1 MNDGYHNQID
11 EISAEHLKEIKDLIF
26 FINEHS
32 LEVKEFQLSINFYH
46 PSEFH
51 QHQFFDIK
59 PFAGTRMGAMP
70 GVEFNTMEEVLQ
82 YFKEVCREVMEEKRK
97 RKRKR
102 YGERRSS
109 MMDSQNND
117 L

>member
-1 MNDGYHNQID
+1 MNDDYYNQID
-11 EISAEHLKEIKDLIF
+11 EVSREHLKEIKDLIF

-32 LEVKEFQLSINFYH
+32 LEVKEFQLSINFCH

-51 QHQFFDIK
+51 QRQFFEIK
-59 PFAGTRMGAMP
+59 PFIGVRMASMP
-70 GVEFNTMEEVLQ
+70 GLVFNTVEEVLQ
-82 YFKEVCREVMEEKRK
+82 YFKEVCREVMEEKIK

-109 MMDSQNND
+109 MMDSQNNE
-117 L
+117 